1 MESRY
6 TWLLQEKRFRL
17 GHVSVFFSQAGKA
30 REYMSRKSCM
40 DCVRKHLAQAQVLLD
55 EAQLGYPHHRWLA
68 VGHLAE
74 AESECLDE
82 HDDFA
87 RKIRECRLDVMQS
100 LGKSKDACIESL
112 LIEACL
118 LAGEEADL
126 QYDPRNSK
134 VFDMII
140 EGGNR

>member
-1 MESRY
+1 
-6 TWLLQEKRFRL
+6 
-17 GHVSVFFSQAGKA
+17 
-30 REYMSRKSCM
+30 M

-55 EAQLGYPHHRWLA
+55 EAHLGYPHHRWLA

-82 HDDFA
+82 QAEFA
-87 RKIRECRLDVMQS
+87 RKIRSCRLDVMQS

-118 LAGEEADL
+118 LAGEEEDL
-126 QYDPRNSK
+126 VYDSRNSK
-134 VFDMII
+134 VYAMEI
-140 EGGNR
+140 EGGNQ

>member
-1 MESRY
+1 
-6 TWLLQEKRFRL
+6 
-17 GHVSVFFSQAGKA
+17 
-30 REYMSRKSCM
+30 MSRKSCM

-55 EAQLGYPHHRWLA
+55 EAHLGYPHHRWLA

-82 HDDFA
+82 HEEFA
-87 RKIRECRLDVMQS
+87 RKIRSCRLDVMQS

-112 LIEACL
+112 LMEACL

-134 VFDMII
+134 VFDAVI
-140 EGGNR
+140 EGGNQ